1 MPTFAEGDLTPGTL
15 YYMRHWSVEGRKLQ
29 IASFK
34 SADGQL
40 WWVPDASLAKGIA
53 PRSFCLML
61 NNRPVAVKGTP
72 EYRLAERPSR
82 LVVELA
88 SDVATSSAT
97 LDPGPMSTRA
107 ARRVSVTFTDLIK
120 SLADGWEMVD
130 ATLESS

>member
-1 MPTFAEGDLTPGTL
+1 MPTFAEGDITPGTL
-15 YYMRHWSVEGRKLQ
+15 FYMRHWTVEGRKLQ

-40 WWVPDASLAKGIA
+40 WWVPDPTLAKGIA

-61 NNRPVAVKGTP
+61 NKRPVAVKGTP

-88 SDVATSSAT
+88 SDVASSAP
-97 LDPGPMSTRA
+97 LDPGPASIRPS
-107 ARRVSVTFTDLIK
+107 RKVSVTFTDLIK

-130 ATLESS
+130 ATLEDS